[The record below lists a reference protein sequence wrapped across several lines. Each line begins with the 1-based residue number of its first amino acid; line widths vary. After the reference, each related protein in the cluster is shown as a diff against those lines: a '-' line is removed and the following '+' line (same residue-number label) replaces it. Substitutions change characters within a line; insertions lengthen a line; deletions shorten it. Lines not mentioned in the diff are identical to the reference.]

1 MNAFNFRS
9 NNSEVIELKFI
20 IHKKDKNS
28 TEDLL
33 RNIKNQIYEKEDR
46 KILLSVSMTEGDTT
60 IILSKRKNLTC
71 ILTSYYQKELKNIN
85 NSFSFSL

>member
-9 NNSEVIELKFI
+9 NNSEGIELKFI

-60 IILSKRKNLTC
+60 ITLSKIKNLTC
-71 ILTSYYQKELKNIN
+71 ILTSYYKKKLKNIN

>member
-60 IILSKRKNLTC
+60 ITLSKIKNLTC

>member
-20 IHKKDKNS
+20 IHKKDENS

-60 IILSKRKNLTC
+60 ITLSKIKNLTC
-71 ILTSYYQKELKNIN
+71 ILTSYSKKKFKKYK
-85 NSFSFSL
+85 

>member
-20 IHKKDKNS
+20 IHKKDENS

-60 IILSKRKNLTC
+60 ITLSKIKNLTC
-71 ILTSYYQKELKNIN
+71 I
-85 NSFSFSL
+85 

>member
-20 IHKKDKNS
+20 IHKKDNNS

-60 IILSKRKNLTC
+60 ITLPKIKNLTC
-71 ILTSYYQKELKNIN
+71 ILTSYYKK
-85 NSFSFSL
+85 S

>member
-33 RNIKNQIYEKEDR
+33 QNIKNQIYEKEDR

>member
-60 IILSKRKNLTC
+60 ITIQNKESHMYLN
-71 ILTSYYQKELKNIN
+71 IIFQKKVKKI
-85 NSFSFSL
+85 

>member
-60 IILSKRKNLTC
+60 ITLSKIKNLTC
-71 ILTSYYQKELKNIN
+71 I
-85 NSFSFSL
+85 

>member
-60 IILSKRKNLTC
+60 ITLFKIKNLTC
-71 ILTSYYQKELKNIN
+71 ILTSYYKK
-85 NSFSFSL
+85 S

>member
-46 KILLSVSMTEGDTT
+46 KILLSVSMTEGDKT
-60 IILSKRKNLTC
+60 IILSKIKNLTC
-71 ILTSYYQKELKNIN
+71 ILTSYYQKELKNID

>member
-60 IILSKRKNLTC
+60 ITLSKIKNLTC
-71 ILTSYYQKELKNIN
+71 ILTSYYKN
-85 NSFSFSL
+85 S

>member
-20 IHKKDKNS
+20 IHKKDENS

-60 IILSKRKNLTC
+60 IT
-71 ILTSYYQKELKNIN
+71 LKN
-85 NSFSFSL
+85 